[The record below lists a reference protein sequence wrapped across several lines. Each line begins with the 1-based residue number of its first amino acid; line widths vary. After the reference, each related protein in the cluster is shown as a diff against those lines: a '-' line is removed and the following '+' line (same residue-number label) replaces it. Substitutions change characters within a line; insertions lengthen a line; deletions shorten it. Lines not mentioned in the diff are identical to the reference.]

1 MAWLLRTTEPPDLD
15 PKHPIR
21 DRFTRFGYNVAKH
34 SVAAITI
41 SAVIAT
47 LLIYPFPFLFTN
59 DFTNGA
65 SNLPHHVWSSAQ
77 PLKAL
82 DDARKPDVVMRSIW
96 VHGLLFSRG
105 MKGQELIL
113 GQEVI

>member
-1 MAWLLRTTEPPDLD
+1 MSIRTSEPPNLD

-21 DRFTRFGYNVAKH
+21 DRFTRFGYKVAKH
-34 SVAAITI
+34 SVTAITI
-41 SAVIAT
+41 SAIIAT

-59 DFTNGA
+59 DFTSGA

-82 DDARKPDVVMRSIW
+82 DGSRKPDVVMRSVW
-96 VHGLLFSRG
+96 VHGALLSG
-105 MKGQELIL
+105 SVKKAELIL
-113 GQEVI
+113 G